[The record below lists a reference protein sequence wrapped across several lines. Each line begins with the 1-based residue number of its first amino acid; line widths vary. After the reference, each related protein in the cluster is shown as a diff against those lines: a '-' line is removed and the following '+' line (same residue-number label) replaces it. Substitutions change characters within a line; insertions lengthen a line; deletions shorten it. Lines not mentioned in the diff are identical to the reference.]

1 MSGFNTI
8 KKSRKR
14 SHEIEEKLNVLNR
27 ELEKTK
33 DIQEQPTMSTG
44 DLYTPVVTTPAT
56 EFQGP
61 LDVPNTAGVG
71 EDGFTQS
78 SAGTGEDGHASS
90 YSDTSQLSNSSVNS
104 PVFESPNG
112 IEGAAASFG
121 VVKYTGTG
129 AGDNYGIIVGG
140 NIVELILG
148 GFIAGGTRP
157 ASYYVDIYEAALAVN
172 ETSPGY
178 YSDEDIAEKRIHA
191 ARATS
196 VESIRNSAAKKGL
209 EFNISWQGYRQPQFG
224 ESMDGRTTYVH
235 PTRGTLVLSGFS
247 LLGMPATYHIGGD
260 RGGTTA
266 GDSKGTGDV
275 DQYPPLN
282 WFERLGREAFERLK
296 DFAEAVGN
304 LARYEPYNQDLVD
317 NIKDAYGYRAEIAIS
332 ALNDE
337 EFVRTNEDVTDREKE
352 DLKNDLDVDNIAINE
367 KETGY
372 SDERFYEDENGEI
385 VKKKKDPKDELDLD
399 DPNWREKITP
409 EWQKRYDEWKKENEE
424 HPDNTAFVSK
434 AQNKSGKEKITTDD
448 VGGLAG
454 RGKAHHEFVD
464 PSGNNEDAYY
474 HYKDYAYAA
483 SDSKDPAEFPNPID
497 AAAAAVVNAASSGSR
512 VRQQTRIKDKYGEE
526 ITGMSVVEVK
536 IPYSEWTQEMK
547 DSFNERKSGNKN
559 ESLYLKVRK
568 NLKENTYMALL
579 DRTYKPTE
587 RDYVKYAM
595 DTADGRKQ
603 FDKDIKMVHEF
614 IKKNPDKYQYVL
626 KRYPKD
632 DPRLSMLNFKM
643 DRMTEASDKYLE
655 TQFPTN
661 QDLFTKVKER
671 TKKNMNLTDPKN
683 FKQVKDPIKY
693 VDVKKTKKLKE
704 TVTRHFNKPVK
715 SKSMFGLN
723 MGKVRKTNQKMI
735 EKREQEQRIKE
746 EEKAYIQEKMSRQK
760 SNWKNDLTIL

>member
-33 DIQEQPTMSTG
+33 DIQEQPTMHTG
-44 DLYTPVVTTPAT
+44 DMYTPVVTTPPT

-61 LDVPNTAGVG
+61 LDVPNTSGVG
-71 EDGFTQS
+71 EEGFTQS
-78 SAGTGEDGHASS
+78 SAGSGEEGHAPTYSS
-90 YSDTSQLSNSSVNS
+90 LSDLKNSSVNR
-104 PVFESPNG
+104 PIFQSPND
-112 IEGAAASFG
+112 IEGAEASYG
-121 VVKYTGTG
+121 VVSYNLSG
-129 AGDNYGIIVGG
+129 AGTNYGIIVDG
-140 NIVELILG
+140 NIVEGILS

-157 ASYYVDIYEAALAVN
+157 ASYYVDIYEAYLATN
-172 ETSPGY
+172 AASPGY
-178 YSDEDIAEKRIHA
+178 YTDEQIAEKRIHA

-196 VESIRNSAAKKGL
+196 IESIRNSAAEKGL
-209 EFNISWQGYRQPQFG
+209 EFNIPWQGYRPPNMFADSTPYG
-224 ESMDGRTTYVH
+224 TSYVH
-235 PTRGTLVLSGFS
+235 PTRGTLILAGFN
-247 LLGMPATYHIGGD
+247 LLGMAEKYHIAGD
-260 RGGTTA
+260 RGGTTP
-266 GDSKGTGDV
+266 GDSKGTGDP
-275 DQYPPLN
+275 DQYPPIP

-296 DFAEAVGN
+296 EFAEAVGDF
-304 LARYEPYNQDLVD
+304 AMKEPYDIVD
-317 NIKDAYGYRAEIAIS
+317 DIKDAYGYRAEIAIS

-337 EFVRTNEDVTDREKE
+337 EFVRTNEEVTDREKE
-352 DLKNDLDVDNIAINE
+352 DLKNDLDVDNIPIN
-367 KETGY
+367 KKQTGY
-372 SDERFYEDENGEI
+372 SDERFYENENGGI
-385 VKKKKDPKDELDLD
+385 VKKKKNPLD
-399 DPNWREKITP
+399 DIDIDEPNWQEKITP
-409 EWQKRYDEWKKENEE
+409 EVRKKYEEWKKENEE
-424 HPDNTAFVSK
+424 HPDNTDFVSK
-434 AQNKSGKEKITTDD
+434 VQNQSNKEKVTTAD

-474 HYKDYAYAA
+474 YYKDYAYAA

-497 AAAAAVVNAASSGSR
+497 AAAAAVVGAAAGGSR
-512 VRQQTRIKDKYGEE
+512 VRPQTKIKDKYGEE

-547 DSFNERKSGNKN
+547 DSFNKRKSGNKN
-559 ESLYLKVRK
+559 ESLYLRVRK

-579 DRTYKPTE
+579 DRTYKPSE
-587 RDYVKYAM
+587 RDYVKYAV
-595 DTADGRKQ
+595 DTPDGRKQ
-603 FDKDIKMVHEF
+603 FDKDIKMVHKF
-614 IKKNPDKYQYVL
+614 IKKNPDKYEYVL

-632 DPRLSMLNFKM
+632 DPRLSMLNYKM

-683 FKQVKDPIKY
+683 FKPVKDPIKY

-723 MGKVRKTNQKMI
+723 MGKVRKKNQKMV
-735 EKREQEQRIKE
+735 EKREQENRIKE
-746 EEKAYIQEKMSRQK
+746 KERAYIQEKMSRQK
-760 SNWKNDLTIL
+760 SNWKDDLTDL